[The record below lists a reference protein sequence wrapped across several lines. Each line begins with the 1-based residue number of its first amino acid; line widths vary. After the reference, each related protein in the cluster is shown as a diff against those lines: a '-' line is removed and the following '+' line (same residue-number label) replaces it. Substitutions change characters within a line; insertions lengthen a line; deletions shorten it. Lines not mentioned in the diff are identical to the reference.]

1 MTPQRLTEAARQAV
15 ARRPRR
21 PARFQCTDECS
32 MRADLPA
39 ELESVPA
46 ARHALCDHLTH
57 WGLGL
62 LAETLALPVNEL
74 LANAVIHGCAGREES
89 GTITLTACR
98 TPAELRIGVEDPSPE
113 QPHIQ
118 KVIGDAES
126 GRGLLLVDELC
137 DRWGVTPTADGT
149 GKQVWLAMD
158 LSQRAVP
165 PGT

>member
-1 MTPQRLTEAARQAV
+1 M
-15 ARRPRR
+15 
-21 PARFQCTDECS
+21 
-32 MRADLPA
+32 
-39 ELESVPA
+39 
-46 ARHALCDHLTH
+46 
-57 WGLGL
+57 
-62 LAETLALPVNEL
+62 
-74 LANAVIHGCAGREES
+74 
-89 GTITLTACR
+89 
-98 TPAELRIGVEDPSPE
+98 EDPSPE